1 MNRLF
6 QVFGRLTIISMAYSM
21 LLIGGCATTELGAGS
36 ISQSTGPTYRVGPGD
51 TLHVFVWGNKE
62 LSMDVTVRPDGFLTT
77 PLVEDVRASGKT
89 PTELAREMESKLKR
103 YIKNP
108 KVTITVTGFLGRY
121 AEQVRV
127 LGEAVK
133 PQALAYKESMTLL
146 DVIIA
151 VGGLSEVAAGNSATL
166 IRITGGK
173 KKQYQLR
180 LGDLY
185 GEGDMTA
192 NAMIY
197 PGDIIII
204 PESWF

>member
-1 MNRLF
+1 MN
-6 QVFGRLTIISMAYSM
+6 
-21 LLIGGCATTELGAGS
+21 ELKGEAS
-36 ISQSTGPTYRVGPGD
+36 HNTSGPTYRIGPGD
-51 TLHVFVWGNKE
+51 ALHVFVWGNKE

-77 PLVEDVRASGKT
+77 PLIEDVRASGKT
-89 PTELAREMESKLKR
+89 PTELAREMESKLTR

-108 KVTITVTGFLGRY
+108 KITVTVTRFLGRY

-133 PQALAYKESMTLL
+133 PQALPYKESMSLL

-151 VGGLSEVAAGNSATL
+151 VGGLSEIASGNNAKL
-166 IRITGGK
+166 IRTINGK
-173 KKQYQLR
+173 KTEYQLR

-185 GEGDMTA
+185 EDGDMTA
-192 NAMIY
+192 NAKVL
-197 PGDIIII
+197 PGDIIVI